1 MPSHSSPY
9 TLHNIMKQQITS
21 YNDTGKL
28 LTHPYIPCITEGC
41 ESKTTCFGQ
50 NLQSRITKA
59 GDLEKLLSSFKCRQ
73 CRSGGVVL
81 VKTVKNKK
89 KTKVTKADTKA
100 ALIWEMIHNAP
111 KMNVSIRKTTP
122 FLKDSPELV
131 RSITLNGSCI
141 RPDIFLNAGRKCDD
155 CVYVENCQS
164 SVKTF
169 SKNYKI

>member
-1 MPSHSSPY
+1 
-9 TLHNIMKQQITS
+9 MKQQINS

-59 GDLEKLLSSFKCRQ
+59 GDLEKLLLGFKCRQ
-73 CRSGGVVL
+73 CRSGDVV
-81 VKTVKNKK
+81 TVKVVKRGE
-89 KTKVTKADTKA
+89 TRITKADTKA
-100 ALIWEMIHNAP
+100 ALIREMIHNAP

-169 SKNYKI
+169 SKNYKV